1 MEFATFEIGKKLEE
15 KGFVHDYNIYGYKPI
30 YTYVDTSV
38 LIWNN
43 GAYEKDYFGKNIPCP
58 TIPQVLKWL
67 RDEKHIHVE
76 IYTNASGYNYI
87 ISDTPNIGGTDRYF
101 SDHEGPND
109 GGCWDS
115 YEEAALVGIKH
126 VLENLI

>member
-1 MEFATFEIGKKLEE
+1 MEFVTFEIAKKLIE
-15 KGFVHDYNIYGYKPI
+15 KGFDIPVSI
-30 YTYVDTSV
+30 YTP
-38 LIWNN
+38 N
-43 GAYEKDYFGKNIPCP
+43 P
-58 TIPQVLKWL
+58 TISQVFKWL
-67 RDEKHIHVE
+67 RDENNIHVE

-115 YEEAALVGIKH
+115 YEKSALAGIKH